1 MFDEMTIKNA
11 PKFALFL
18 EYENPNFLKLFF
30 RLLISLYFTFFPL
43 MFERTTI
50 LILNLFVISFHQA
63 KTSCFW
69 RVWRW
74 WYFLHPICI
83 YSWDDQPSREQ
94 QQRKRTS
101 KKAMGTHPWLR
112 CLSRDSI
119 HFQVEFFFTKLLT
132 KKCKECLPV
141 WAVLLLKFWTWTY
154 VQSLLK
160 LCRRTNKTE
169 TCGFVWSFYNWIVKQ
184 YVSFF

>member
-1 MFDEMTIKNA
+1 MFIHDEMIYKNT
-11 PKFALFL
+11 PKLAILL
-18 EYENPNFLKLFF
+18 EYENLNSLKLFS
-30 RLLISLYFTFFPL
+30 RLLIS
-43 MFERTTI
+43 I
-50 LILNLFVISFHQA
+50 SIASFHQA
-63 KTSCFW
+63 KTSYFW
-69 RVWRW
+69 RVWWW

-83 YSWDDQPSREQ
+83 YSWDDQPSRE

-169 TCGFVWSFYNWIVKQ
+169 TCRFVWSFYNWIVKQ

>member
-1 MFDEMTIKNA
+1 MK
-11 PKFALFL
+11 KSLVQLALKPFFGWFQIP
-18 EYENPNFLKLFF
+18 ENPISDSRSVTSPYALLDDDTFCIQFASIHETTSQAESNSRERELPKKPWELIHDWDVWAEIPSIF
-30 RLLISLYFTFFPL
+30 RLS
-43 MFERTTI
+43 
-50 LILNLFVISFHQA
+50 
-63 KTSCFW
+63 
-69 RVWRW
+69 
-74 WYFLHPICI
+74 
-83 YSWDDQPSREQ
+83 
-94 QQRKRTS
+94 
-101 KKAMGTHPWLR
+101 
-112 CLSRDSI
+112 
-119 HFQVEFFFTKLLT
+119 FFFTKLLT